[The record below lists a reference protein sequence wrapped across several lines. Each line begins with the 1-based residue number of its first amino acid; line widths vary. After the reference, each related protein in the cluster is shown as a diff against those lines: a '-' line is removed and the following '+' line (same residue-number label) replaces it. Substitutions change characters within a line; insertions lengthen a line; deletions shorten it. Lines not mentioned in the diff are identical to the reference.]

1 MSGMTTEC
9 CGCATTRPLLLALSN
24 KAPGS
29 RVLDDGF
36 ANIGWV
42 AMVPKGKAGHIAYVG
57 DFLEQAKMTG
67 LVKHT
72 IDQANLRGLQVAPSG
87 KANLKAQMS
96 VLGLADV
103 TARLLIGRSAMRTMI
118 AASLFAALVTSM
130 SHAQKANTVTCTGPL
145 IDISLRPNA
154 SLAVIYDTKG
164 GYSCAVDRH
173 GSGHDP
179 LRSCSMG
186 QNCRL
191 VGTYSRKNDTTYVI
205 DHISSVEAVQ

>member
-1 MSGMTTEC
+1 MQ
-9 CGCATTRPLLLALSN
+9 
-24 KAPGS
+24 
-29 RVLDDGF
+29 RV
-36 ANIGWV
+36 
-42 AMVPKGKAGHIAYVG
+42 GKQPFGQG
-57 DFLEQAKMTG
+57 DMM
-67 LVKHT
+67 
-72 IDQANLRGLQVAPSG
+72 GLQVAASG
-87 KANLKAQMS
+87 NANFKPPMS
-96 VLGLADV
+96 DFGLAVV
-103 TARLLIGRSAMRTMI
+103 TARLLIGISAMRTMI

-130 SHAQKANTVTCTGPL
+130 SHAQKANTVTCKGPL

-205 DHISSVEAVQ
+205 DNISS